1 MTLEIVILLVASFG
15 VLALSALFSSV
26 DTALLIADDIKMSI
40 IIEQPSLKPRA
51 KKWLKK
57 IAAKRDKHMAA
68 SMVFMTFQGA
78 ATNSV
83 LGVMAYKALSPSQI
97 VIFML
102 LLTYANLVFARTLP
116 KTLASNHYE
125 PILTH
130 FAWLARII
138 YFVAMP
144 MVFMTL
150 IWVKLFR
157 LNKKRKMNLNE
168 LKSTINYYHS
178 QGLLETAERGML
190 QNVFRIKQYSIRD
203 VLEPGELPSV
213 PYESSLDDC
222 RELAQN
228 YYGKRI
234 LVTSHNELVGIMF
247 YNDLAGRLIS
257 EQGGKVADICR
268 QIIVVDAGE
277 KLIDVLVKMKSSKVS
292 LAVVVDEEGKALGVA
307 SARKIYTYILTNN
320 DPSGATGTGLLD

>member
-1 MTLEIVILLVASFG
+1 MTTEIAILVMASLG
-15 VLALSALFSSV
+15 VLVLSALFSSV

-40 IIEQPSLKPRA
+40 LIEQPTLKART
-51 KKWLKK
+51 KKWLKR

-68 SMVFMTFQGA
+68 SMVFMTFQGV

-83 LGVMAYKALSPSQI
+83 LGVMAYKALTGSQVAI
-97 VIFML
+97 YML

-125 PILTH
+125 KILTN

-150 IWVKLFR
+150 FWVKLFR

-178 QGLLETAERGML
+178 EGLLGKSERGML
-190 QNVFRIKQYSIRD
+190 QNVFRIKQYRISD
-203 VLEPGELPSV
+203 VLEPADLPSV
-213 PYESSLDDC
+213 HLESTLEDC
-222 RELAQN
+222 RELAQH

-234 LVTSHNELVGIMF
+234 LVTHHKELVGLMF

-257 EQGGKVADICR
+257 GKGGNVADICR
-268 QIIVVDAGE
+268 QIILADASE
-277 KLIDVLVKMKSSKVS
+277 KLIDVMVRMKETKIPLV
-292 LAVVVDEEGKALGVA
+292 VVVDEDGKPLGVA

-320 DPSGATGTGLLD
+320 DGGPNGLLD